1 MKCNMNQTLFI
12 IPFNTFR
19 YAHQFTVNNEI
30 KLNNN
35 KKTVKLLKLKINN
48 NNNKAHVENMHFTY
62 VNIPIVID
70 SSLITNCLKS

>member
-1 MKCNMNQTLFI
+1 MKCNMNQILFI

-35 KKTVKLLKLKINN
+35 KKKTVKLLKIKN
-48 NNNKAHVENMHFTY
+48 
-62 VNIPIVID
+62 
-70 SSLITNCLKS
+70 